1 MLYCEHES
9 LFTRSAAASSASGG
23 SKNNPSRD
31 SKNVRGLGI
40 DDQALSQTTKRKRS
54 CLAQSDPRSACPE
67 RSRLAGE
74 PERAGR
80 KPCRCHARR
89 ALPALRSQNWPA
101 GESRQHQS
109 CQSGSGLDTKKKTL
123 VAREQDE
130 AARAAWREHA
140 CHFAS
145 QDLVCVD
152 ETGSHSAMTPL
163 YAYAP
168 RGQRAV
174 GKVPRNYGANMTL
187 LACLSVQGMGEALML
202 DGAADA
208 AAFEVSIEQV
218 LAPSLH
224 PGQIVILDTLS
235 IHLGSRVKEA
245 IEAKGCRLVFLP
257 AYSPDFSPIE
267 EAFSKLKTFLRRV
280 GARTR
285 EDLQEAIA
293 QALTR
298 ITAHDALGWFTHCG
312 YPSPGTPEVVQS
324 L

>member
-1 MLYCEHES
+1 
-9 LFTRSAAASSASGG
+9 
-23 SKNNPSRD
+23 
-31 SKNVRGLGI
+31 
-40 DDQALSQTTKRKRS
+40 
-54 CLAQSDPRSACPE
+54 
-67 RSRLAGE
+67 
-74 PERAGR
+74 
-80 KPCRCHARR
+80 
-89 ALPALRSQNWPA
+89 
-101 GESRQHQS
+101 
-109 CQSGSGLDTKKKTL
+109 
-123 VAREQDE
+123 
-130 AARAAWREHA
+130 
-140 CHFAS
+140 
-145 QDLVCVD
+145 
-152 ETGSHSAMTPL
+152 MTPL

-168 RGQRAV
+168 RGERAV

-187 LACLSVQGMGEALML
+187 LASLSVQGMGEALML

-208 AAFEVSIEQV
+208 EAFAIYMEQV
-218 LAPSLH
+218 LAPSLR
-224 PGQIVILDTLS
+224 PGQLVILDNLS

-298 ITAHDALGWFTHCG
+298 ITADDALGWFTHCG
-312 YPSPGTPEVVQS
+312 YPPPASTETVQS